1 MQLSEQEIIRRE
13 KLATLQKMGI
23 DAFPAEEYKITD
35 STKSIKEN
43 FTEGKKVQIAG
54 RLMSRRIQ
62 GKASF
67 AELQDSEGRIQVYFN
82 RDEICTSDDKTL
94 YNEVYKHLLDIGD
107 IIGIEGELFN
117 TQVGEMTVKV
127 ENFKILTK
135 SLRPLPQPRTDENGV
150 VHDGFNDPELRY
162 RQRYVDLTVNPHVKE
177 VFVKRTKLFNAM
189 RTYFNEAGYF
199 EVETPILQ
207 SIPGGAAAKP
217 FITHHNALDIPLYL
231 RIANELYLKRLTVG
245 GFDGVYEFSK
255 NFRNEGMDRTHNPEF
270 TAMEIYVAYKDYN
283 WMMDFTEKL
292 LEFCAV
298 QVNGSTNATFGE
310 HEIDFKAP
318 YPRISMTEAIE
329 KFTGFDIT
337 GKSEKELFDFAR
349 SIGVEVNE
357 TMGKGKLID
366 EIFGEKCEGNF
377 IQPTFI
383 TDYPIE
389 MSPLT
394 KKHRSKEGLTE
405 RFELMVCG
413 KEIAN
418 AYSELNDPIDQR
430 ERFESQMAL
439 SERGDDEAMFIDN
452 DFLRALEYGM
462 PPTSGLGIGMDRL
475 IMFLTNNASIQEVLF
490 FPQMKPEKTV
500 PQIELGED
508 EKVIIEILNS
518 QEEAMEL
525 AEVKTRSQLSGKKW
539 DKATKNLTKFEMI
552 KVEKAE
558 DAVLM
563 KLI

>member
-1 MQLSEQEIIRRE
+1 
-13 KLATLQKMGI
+13 
-23 DAFPAEEYKITD
+23 
-35 STKSIKEN
+35 
-43 FTEGKKVQIAG
+43 
-54 RLMSRRIQ
+54 
-62 GKASF
+62 
-67 AELQDSEGRIQVYFN
+67 
-82 RDEICTSDDKTL
+82 
-94 YNEVYKHLLDIGD
+94 
-107 IIGIEGELFN
+107 
-117 TQVGEMTVKV
+117 
-127 ENFKILTK
+127 
-135 SLRPLPQPRTDENGV
+135 
-150 VHDGFNDPELRY
+150 
-162 RQRYVDLTVNPHVKE
+162 
-177 VFVKRTKLFNAM
+177 
-189 RTYFNEAGYF
+189 
-199 EVETPILQ
+199 
-207 SIPGGAAAKP
+207 
-217 FITHHNALDIPLYL
+217 
-231 RIANELYLKRLTVG
+231 
-245 GFDGVYEFSK
+245 
-255 NFRNEGMDRTHNPEF
+255 
-270 TAMEIYVAYKDYN
+270 
-283 WMMDFTEKL
+283 
-292 LEFCAV
+292 
-298 QVNGSTNATFGE
+298 
-310 HEIDFKAP
+310 
-318 YPRISMTEAIE
+318 
-329 KFTGFDIT
+329 
-337 GKSEKELFDFAR
+337 
-349 SIGVEVNE
+349 VNE